1 MVMSELQALIEQN
14 RFSEV
19 ADLLERSDS
28 PLDSRN
34 EDLDLWLLLVLGHV
48 MNHRCPHARFACK
61 RAPVGVTQNEEFK
74 LAHEVVKY
82 VWNREYSDVWS
93 ILKCSTWQPER
104 AAFLGAVSSALRE
117 KVAASIGSA
126 YSVISIKA
134 ACEMLGLTQEE
145 LISDCQDRP
154 NWTVDAQSGF
164 VRIQQHKNKASSAVE
179 LAELDRITDHM
190 IALA

>member
-1 MVMSELQALIEQN
+1 MQ
-14 RFSEV
+14 
-19 ADLLERSDS
+19 
-28 PLDSRN
+28 
-34 EDLDLWLLLVLGHV
+34 
-48 MNHRCPHARFACK
+48 
-61 RAPVGVTQNEEFK
+61 QNEEFK

-126 YSVISIKA
+126 YSVISMKA

-145 LISDCQDRP
+145 LISGSLIAIACVQ
-154 NWTVDAQSGF
+154 QS
-164 VRIQQHKNKASSAVE
+164 
-179 LAELDRITDHM
+179 L
-190 IALA
+190 